1 MILLADVQNE
11 SDEKE
16 NTNASESDKNKD
28 RTDIAIKNKFNDTG
42 LHILC
47 EGKNWQCIVHNHPA
61 DYCNNID
68 FDLKKGK
75 KLKINSCKTSTKNG
89 KC

>member
-1 MILLADVQNE
+1 MTFLIMGNI
-11 SDEKE
+11 
-16 NTNASESDKNKD
+16 
-28 RTDIAIKNKFNDTG
+28 DIITR

-61 DYCNNID
+61 DYCNSID

-75 KLKINSCKTSTKNG
+75 NLKINSCKTSTKNG
-89 KC
+89 KCWRCYQIKIYIINECCLL